1 MRALGNMIVAT
12 LLLLSA
18 PSQSNQGNSFTT
30 TVSGVVA
37 PYLPQP
43 TAYVRP
49 HVAQLISSQRLHIK
63 HVAQT
68 YNQAELSGLTD
79 REFASVLTMILYTEH
94 HGWLEDVIPNV
105 RVFTPLFQELQVIS
119 NDTLGTNF
127 SVWPANL
134 RPSVVDEIRTDQ
146 TPLESVIFLKV
157 ATNNQPSNELA
168 TNPTS
173 AIELLAANMARG
185 IRQAQQAGVPV
196 TIENILAWHN
206 AGIVDPQLIA
216 NNRSVQHYID
226 RALIYRTMA
235 QIAVNDEVACLQ
247 PTPRVTQ

>member
-1 MRALGNMIVAT
+1 VRALGNLIVAT

-30 TVSGVVA
+30 TISAVVA

-49 HVAQLISSQRLHIK
+49 HVAQLISTQRLHIK
-63 HVAQT
+63 HVAHT
-68 YNQAELSGLTD
+68 YNQSDISGLTD

-105 RVFTPLFQELQVIS
+105 RMITPLFQELQVIS

-157 ATNNQPSNELA
+157 ATNNQSSNELA

-185 IRQAQQAGVPV
+185 VRQAHRDGVPV
-196 TIENILAWHN
+196 TVESILAWHN
-206 AGIVDPQLIA
+206 AGIVDPRYIDT
-216 NNRSVQHYID
+216 NRSVQHYID
-226 RALIYRTMA
+226 RALIY
-235 QIAVNDEVACLQ
+235 QPIARAMVADEVACLQ
-247 PTPRVTQ
+247 QSPILMQ